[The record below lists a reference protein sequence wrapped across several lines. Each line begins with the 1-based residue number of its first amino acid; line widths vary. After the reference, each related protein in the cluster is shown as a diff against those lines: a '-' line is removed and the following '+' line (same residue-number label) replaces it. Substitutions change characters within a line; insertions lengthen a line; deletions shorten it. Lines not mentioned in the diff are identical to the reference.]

1 LKASPEDDHLVF
13 RRVLVAVDGSPNS
26 ARAARVAVT
35 MAKKYEAEL
44 HVLHVIP
51 QPPYMLTPDSLEDYY
66 RDTKKAAERWVDEV
80 VSLGNS
86 QGLKV
91 KGMILEHAPS
101 VVEFISD
108 YAAKNEV
115 DLVVVGT
122 RGLGGFKKLVIGSTS
137 AGTVS
142 HAPCSVLV
150 VR

>member
-1 LKASPEDDHLVF
+1 
-13 RRVLVAVDGSPNS
+13 
-26 ARAARVAVT
+26 

>member
-1 LKASPEDDHLVF
+1 MKASPENADVVF
-13 RRVLVAVDGSPNS
+13 RRVLVGVDGSPNA

-35 MAKKYEAEL
+35 LAKKYEAEPY
-44 HVLHVIP
+44 VLHVIP
-51 QPPYMLTPDSLEDYY
+51 QPPYLLPSDSLKDYY

-80 VSLGNS
+80 VLLGNS

-91 KGMILEHAPS
+91 KGTILEQAPS
-101 VVEFISD
+101 VVQFISD

-122 RGLGGFKKLVIGSTS
+122 RGLSGFKKLLIGSTS

-142 HAPCSVLV
+142 HSPCHILV